1 MLQLSHKL
9 DGRHIL
15 LVGCGEVGYTRVL
28 KLLPTGCKLTIISPE
43 IHPKL
48 TDLVNNDQYQPGQI
62 YKYLARNFEEDDLVM
77 YGNNQVSKVED
88 LNKPL
93 GFHMVFTCLPD
104 LKLSTRIYQLTKL
117 KLGMGT
123 LCNVA
128 DQPPLCDFYFGANL
142 RLGDENF
149 GLSIMIS
156 SEGMSPR
163 FTALFKKELLSRYG
177 DYPIKE
183 CVGKLSEVRERVRT
197 TSEKYLDQFDND
209 NAQLIKFRMEWLKAL
224 TDKMGIEC
232 YKLDT
237 DKVIKLFEDMIKTK
251 RFELKDVP
259 ENSIM

>member
-9 DGRHIL
+9 DGKHVL

-28 KLLPTGCKLTIISPE
+28 KLLPAGCKLTVISSD

-48 TDLVNNDQYQPGQI
+48 ADLVDNEVYEPGQI
-62 YKYLARNFEEDDLVM
+62 YRYLARPFMDEDLLM
-77 YGNNQVSKVED
+77 YGNNQVTKVED
-88 LNKPL
+88 LDKPC

-104 LKLSTRIYQLTKL
+104 LKLSTRIYQLTKM
-117 KLGMGT
+117 KLGVGT

-142 RLGDENF
+142 RLGDDKF
-149 GLSIMIS
+149 GLSLMIS

-177 DYPIKE
+177 DWPIKE
-183 CVGKLSEVRERVRT
+183 CVERLNAVRERVRT
-197 TSEKYLDQFDND
+197 TSGKYLDIFDND

-224 TDKMGIEC
+224 TDKLGVQC
-232 YKLDT
+232 YKLDSN
-237 DKVIKLFEDMIKTK
+237 KVINLFEKMIKDK
-251 RFELKDVP
+251 DFDLKDVP
-259 ENSIM
+259 EDLLI